1 MTLYSEP
8 AERVTS
14 HGLSNRNKVR
24 IVFALTLS
32 KQRIDSNSNRNK
44 SRGRRISSSTVLEA
58 PGEFSTAR
66 QRVAVRFTRIQEPS
80 AVGLIGLRATRNNVE
95 DTKFERPEWIDEV
108 TGILETM
115 NQGVLVN
122 DACSRIVF
130 ANEIFQRMIGRS
142 AQELV
147 GHVVTEFYPPADVPA
162 LVKHIEH
169 RQREGHSQFEFFLPR
184 PDGTRLPV
192 VVTARQIEDRDGG
205 IFAVIT
211 ATDITEQKRAEN
223 ALREANVQLEQ
234 RHREIE
240 EDLLLAARVQQSLA
254 PRSIVWGNGGVETF
268 YQPVRTIGGDFGLVT
283 PGDDYLSIM
292 VCDVSGHG
300 IGSALVA
307 NRIYTETMSQ
317 IESGAA
323 LGPMLRHLNR
333 FVMHNIGGTVFYFT
347 LAVARLNR
355 SGRLL
360 EFAGAGH
367 PPAMIV
373 QPGETPRLLES
384 RSAVLG
390 LLADAVDREA
400 AVEFPLHAGDRVVI
414 YTDGFTESFNAR
426 SDMLGV
432 EGLSEIVRET
442 SKLPLAQMKQEI
454 VDRVAAW
461 RSGPAADDMSLVVVE
476 VM

>member
-1 MTLYSEP
+1 M
-8 AERVTS
+8 
-14 HGLSNRNKVR
+14 G
-24 IVFALTLS
+24 
-32 KQRIDSNSNRNK
+32 
-44 SRGRRISSSTVLEA
+44 
-58 PGEFSTAR
+58 
-66 QRVAVRFTRIQEPS
+66 
-80 AVGLIGLRATRNNVE
+80 NNVE
-95 DTKFERPEWIDEV
+95 EAKFERPVWLDEV
-108 TGILETM
+108 TGILETL
-115 NQGVLVN
+115 NQGVIIN
-122 DACSRIVF
+122 DACSRVLF
-130 ANEIFQRMIGRS
+130 ANETFQRMIGRS
-142 AQELV
+142 AEELV
-147 GHVVTEFYPPADVPA
+147 GRLITEFYPPADVPA
-162 LVKHIEH
+162 LIDRIK
-169 RQREGHSQFEFFLPR
+169 QRENQGLSQYEFFLPQ
-184 PDGTRLPV
+184 PDGGRMPV
-192 VVTARQIEDRDGG
+192 LVTARQIEDRDGD

-211 ATDITEQKRAEN
+211 ATDISEQKRAEN

-234 RHREIE
+234 RHREME

-254 PRSIVWGNGGVETF
+254 PSSILWGHGGVETF

-283 PGDDYLSIM
+283 PGDDYLSVM

-317 IESGAA
+317 IERGTA

-347 LAVARLNR
+347 LAVARLDR

-390 LLADAVDREA
+390 LLADAVDSEA
-400 AVEFPLHAGDRVVI
+400 AVEVPLDAGDRVVI
-414 YTDGFTESFNAR
+414 YTDGFTESFNAQ

-432 EGLSEIVRET
+432 EGFSDIVRET
-442 SKLPLAQMKQEI
+442 STLPLAQMKQEI

-461 RSGPAADDMSLVVVE
+461 RQGPAADDMSLVVVE
-476 VM
+476 VS